1 MTPVSHGKPYAGNP
15 HVRFEEG
22 DSASAEPRR
31 KSLLHKQIVMAL
43 CVLFVMCAF
52 GNDSSIAEKIKV
64 AQDGNAQAQFEL
76 GKYYANGEGSQI
88 QWHSGRLSVC
98 GENNVTNLKLNIDAL
113 KREIDALER
122 DSKNARERDLKRGRK
137 LMIAIL
143 GYTIFIAVLLSCI
156 FNLNLNFRNFGSHSV
171 TTKEGFCAIVAIMIS
186 FFVFSRHTDG
196 DIHFHF
202 NWDLFF
208 GIPVCLLIIV
218 IVRWQLFAKLR
229 QKAIAGDTV
238 AILEVARRYA
248 KGKGV
253 KRNDVEAMMWYGK
266 VAKQGNPEAANWFRD
281 LAEKG
286 SAQAQYNLGVCYEN
300 GDGVEKDASE
310 AMKWYRIASEQGH
323 KDAETALQE
332 LQKSQS

>member
-1 MTPVSHGKPYAGNP
+1 M
-15 HVRFEEG
+15 
-22 DSASAEPRR
+22 
-31 KSLLHKQIVMAL
+31 KQIVMAL

-52 GNDSSIAEKIKV
+52 GNDSSIAEKVKA

-76 GKYYANGEGSQI
+76 GKYYANGEGSQT

-98 GENNVTNLKLNIDAL
+98 GANNVTNLKLNIDAL
-113 KREIDALER
+113 ER
-122 DSKNARERDLKRGRK
+122 DSKNARVRK
-137 LMIAIL
+137 IMFAIL
-143 GYTIFIAVLLSCI
+143 GYTILIAVLLSCI

-171 TTKEGFCAIVAIMIS
+171 TTKEGFCAIAAIIIS

-266 VAKQGNPEAANWFRD
+266 VARQGNPEAAKWFRD

-300 GDGVEKDASE
+300 GEGVEKDTSE

-323 KDAETALQE
+323 KDAETALQK
-332 LQKSQS
+332 LQESQS

>member
-1 MTPVSHGKPYAGNP
+1 M
-15 HVRFEEG
+15 
-22 DSASAEPRR
+22 
-31 KSLLHKQIVMAL
+31 KQIVMAL

-52 GNDSSIAEKIKV
+52 GNDSSIAEKVKA

-76 GKYYANGEGSQI
+76 GKYYANGEGSQT

-98 GENNVTNLKLNIDAL
+98 GANNVTNLKL
-113 KREIDALER
+113 KIDALER
-122 DSKNARERDLKRGRK
+122 DSKNARARK
-137 LMIAIL
+137 IMSVIL
-143 GYTIFIAVLLSCI
+143 GYTILIAVLLSCI
-156 FNLNLNFRNFGSHSV
+156 FNLNLNFSNFGNHSV
-171 TTKEGFCAIVAIMIS
+171 TTKEGFCAIAAIIIS

-208 GIPVCLLIIV
+208 GIPVFLLIIV

-266 VAKQGNPEAANWFRD
+266 VARQGNPEAANWFRD

-300 GDGVEKDASE
+300 GEGVEKDTSE

>member
-1 MTPVSHGKPYAGNP
+1 M
-15 HVRFEEG
+15 
-22 DSASAEPRR
+22 
-31 KSLLHKQIVMAL
+31 KQIVMAL

-52 GNDSSIAEKIKV
+52 GNDSSIAEKVKA

-76 GKYYANGEGSQI
+76 GKYYANGEGSQT

-98 GENNVTNLKLNIDAL
+98 GANNVTNLKLNIDAL
-113 KREIDALER
+113 ER
-122 DSKNARERDLKRGRK
+122 DSKNARVRK
-137 LMIAIL
+137 IMFAIL
-143 GYTIFIAVLLSCI
+143 GYTILIAVLLSCI

-171 TTKEGFCAIVAIMIS
+171 TTKEGFCAIAAIIIS

-266 VAKQGNPEAANWFRD
+266 VARQGNPEAAKWFRD

-300 GDGVEKDASE
+300 GEGVEKDTSE

>member
-1 MTPVSHGKPYAGNP
+1 MT
-15 HVRFEEG
+15 
-22 DSASAEPRR
+22 
-31 KSLLHKQIVMAL
+31 QIVMAL

-52 GNDSSIAEKIKV
+52 GNDSSIAEKVKA

-76 GKYYANGEGSQI
+76 GKYYANGEGSQT

-98 GENNVTNLKLNIDAL
+98 GANNVTNLKLKIDAL
-113 KREIDALER
+113 KRKIDALER
-122 DSKNARERDLKRGRK
+122 DSKNARERKI
-137 LMIAIL
+137 MFAIL
-143 GYTIFIAVLLSCI
+143 GYTILIAVLLSCI
-156 FNLNLNFRNFGSHSV
+156 FNLNLNFSNFGNHSV
-171 TTKEGFCAIVAIMIS
+171 TTKEGFCAIAAIIIS

-266 VAKQGNPEAANWFRD
+266 VARQGNPEAANWFRD

-300 GDGVEKDASE
+300 GEGVEKDTSE

-332 LQKSQS
+332 LQKSQ

>member
-1 MTPVSHGKPYAGNP
+1 M
-15 HVRFEEG
+15 
-22 DSASAEPRR
+22 
-31 KSLLHKQIVMAL
+31 KQIVMAL

-52 GNDSSIAEKIKV
+52 GNDSSIAEKVKA
-64 AQDGNAQAQFEL
+64 AQDGDAQAQFEL
-76 GKYYANGEGSQI
+76 GKYYANGEGSQT

-98 GENNVTNLKLNIDAL
+98 GANNVTNLKLKIDAL
-113 KREIDALER
+113 KRKIDALER
-122 DSKNARERDLKRGRK
+122 DSKNARERKIDALEWETDALERDIKYARERK
-137 LMIAIL
+137 IMFAIL
-143 GYTIFIAVLLSCI
+143 GYTILIAVLLSCI

-171 TTKEGFCAIVAIMIS
+171 TTKEGFCAIAAIIIS

-218 IVRWQLFAKLR
+218 IVRWQFFAKLR

-266 VAKQGNPEAANWFRD
+266 VARQGNPEAANWFRD

-300 GDGVEKDASE
+300 GEGVEKDTSE